1 MKKKSLRQPG
11 MIRMRIW
18 QTRADLF
25 SVHTEPDLSS
35 TGTRSKITCIWKAAW
50 VRPMESGGWRRLKQA
65 HVPPTDREEVLSRRC
80 GLERM
85 RSMRFWRAPIMP
97 IKRKT
102 AENAA
107 GAEPVNDQCSST
119 ARACMERRRG
129 DRRAI
134 RKPGQLELR
143 HLEMW
148 ENQEVP
154 WLEMQGDLSMQE
166 KRRKVADRAAELAAP
181 KEKWHQRFGNIC
193 W

>member
-65 HVPPTDREEVLSRRC
+65 HVPPTDRAEVLSRRC

-119 ARACMERRRG
+119 ARA
-129 DRRAI
+129 
-134 RKPGQLELR
+134 
-143 HLEMW
+143 
-148 ENQEVP
+148 
-154 WLEMQGDLSMQE
+154 WLEMQGNLSMQG